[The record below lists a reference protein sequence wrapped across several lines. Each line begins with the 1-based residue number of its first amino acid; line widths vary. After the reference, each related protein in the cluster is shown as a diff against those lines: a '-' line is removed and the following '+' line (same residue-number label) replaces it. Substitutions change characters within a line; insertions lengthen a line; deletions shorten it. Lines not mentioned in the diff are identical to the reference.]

1 MSEGKPSQRPKS
13 RFASEAIDFAPDLLA
28 IQDRPPERL
37 PRAILIAVLVLL
49 ACLLLWAALAQ
60 RDLVVV
66 AEGRLIPQT
75 FSKPVQTA
83 DGGVIAD
90 IFVKDGDHVEAGQVV
105 ARIDARLA
113 EADQRS
119 LGNEVDTWRV
129 SLQFIDA
136 EMAGKTP
143 LLAKNERPEIVSAVR
158 SRFDARR
165 QAMVDAVAQETA
177 SVQRSTADLATA
189 QQALSKIQQVLPS
202 FQQSAEA
209 YEKLRKEG
217 FVGDLAAAEKRREAS
232 EKELELK
239 VQAAAVESQ
248 KAAVLQAQTKLAST
262 RSDYR
267 RQLENERSELLQQL
281 RRGQEELTKVGVKT
295 TLMELK
301 APQQGIVKDVA
312 VTAKGAVVAA
322 GATVLTVVPT
332 HENLRGEVLL
342 KNEDVGFVA
351 PGQAAQV
358 KVAAYPFQRYGLL
371 QGTVE
376 LVGADSN
383 DPRQTPPGK
392 EVNLG
397 YRALIRLNTF
407 SLRDADGHEL
417 LLSPGMGISA
427 EVNLGRQSVL
437 SYLLSPVR
445 KVAAEAARER

>member
-1 MSEGKPSQRPKS
+1 MSEGKPGQKPRS
-13 RFASEAIDFAPDLLA
+13 RFTSEAVDFAPDLLA

-37 PRAILIAVLVLL
+37 PRAILLAVVVLL
-49 ACLLLWAALAQ
+49 GCLLLWAALAQ

-66 AEGRLIPQT
+66 AEGRLIPET
-75 FSKPVQTA
+75 FSKAVQTVE
-83 DGGVIAD
+83 GGVIAD
-90 IFVKDGDHVEAGQVV
+90 ILVKDGDRVAAGQAV

-119 LGNEVDTWRV
+119 LSNEVDTWRL

-136 EMAGKTP
+136 EMSGKALVLT
-143 LLAKNERPEIVSAVR
+143 KDERPEIVSAVR

-165 QAMVDAVAQETA
+165 QAMADAVAQETA
-177 SVQRSTADLATA
+177 SVQRSTADLVTA
-189 QQALSKIQQVLPS
+189 QQALSKIQQVLPT

-267 RQLENERSELLQQL
+267 RQLENERSEFLQQM
-281 RRGQEELTKVGVKT
+281 RRGREELTKVGVKT

-301 APQQGIVKDVA
+301 APQDGIVKDVA
-312 VTAKGAVVAA
+312 VTTKGAVVAA

-358 KVAAYPFQRYGLL
+358 KIAAFPFQRYGLL
-371 QGTVE
+371 KGRVE
-376 LVGADSN
+376 LVGADST
-383 DPRQTPPGK
+383 DPRQAPPGQPP
-392 EVNLG
+392 NLS
-397 YRALIRLNTF
+397 YRALIRLET
-407 SLRDADGHEL
+407 SKLKDADGREL
-417 LLSPGMGISA
+417 SLSPGMSIVA
-427 EVNLGRQSVL
+427 EVNLGQQSVL

>member
-1 MSEGKPSQRPKS
+1 
-13 RFASEAIDFAPDLLA
+13 
-28 IQDRPPERL
+28 
-37 PRAILIAVLVLL
+37 LIAVLVLV
-49 ACLLLWAALAQ
+49 ACLLVWAALAQ

-66 AEGRLIPQT
+66 AEGRLVPQT
-75 FSKPVQTA
+75 FSKAVQTA
-83 DGGVIAD
+83 EGGVIAE
-90 IFVKDGDHVEAGQVV
+90 ILVQDGDRVQAGQVV
-105 ARIDARLA
+105 AKIDARLA

-129 SLQFIDA
+129 SLKFIDA
-136 EMAGKTP
+136 E
-143 LLAKNERPEIVSAVR
+143 LADKAPPPSKDDRTEIVSAVR

-177 SVQRSTADLATA
+177 AVQRATADLVTA
-189 QQALSKIQQVLPS
+189 QQAFSKIQQVLPT

-209 YEKLRKEG
+209 YERLRKEG
-217 FVGDLAAAEKRREAS
+217 FVGDLAAAEKRREAA

-248 KAAVLQAQTKLAST
+248 KAAVLQAQSKLTST
-262 RSDYR
+262 RSEYR
-267 RQLENERSELLQQL
+267 RQLENERSEFLQQF
-281 RRGQEELTKVGVKT
+281 RRGREELNKAVVKT
-295 TLMELK
+295 TLMELRT
-301 APQQGIVKDVA
+301 PQEGIVKDVA

-351 PGQAAQV
+351 PGQEAQI
-358 KVAAYPFQRYGLL
+358 KIAAYPFQRYGLL
-371 QGTVE
+371 KGRVE
-376 LVGADSN
+376 LVSADSA
-383 DPRQTPPGK
+383 DPRQTQPGQPPS
-392 EVNLG
+392 LS
-397 YRALIRLNTF
+397 YRAMIRLETSKLKDVDGREL
-407 SLRDADGHEL
+407 SLA
-417 LLSPGMGISA
+417 PGMGIVA